1 MSEHRLVSR
10 GVCRISLALIS
21 FAILT
26 VSPML
31 GVTGVQ
37 GSLEDLFSG
46 VTTLLAPYSP
56 HSTVNVDGTISPGEY
71 NSNVTYTTSDT
82 GISLSLIHDNDSL
95 FVGIEGPSWRWVA
108 LGVSSDNGSTM
119 GFIVIARAGYGS
131 EYLVQERLASPV
143 TEEMTFLPLGAH
155 LEVVKEFKAAMSG
168 NDSIVELQLS
178 LESSLWSLG
187 PGVVYPTVVA
197 SNLTA
202 PFGFPA
208 GISGSDAHFVGSYLL
223 RPGDDLKNV
232 NDLLNGKIS
241 QIPSLIAA
249 AILTIGIVAIF
260 TEFVVRRR
268 KL

>member
-1 MSEHRLVSR
+1 
-10 GVCRISLALIS
+10 
-21 FAILT
+21 
-26 VSPML
+26 ML

-119 GFIVIARAGYGS
+119 GFIVIARAGSGS

-168 NDSIVELQLS
+168 NDSIVELQLLARVLFMVPWARRRLS
-178 LESSLWSLG
+178 YRCCVQ
-187 PGVVYPTVVA
+187 PH
-197 SNLTA
+197 
-202 PFGFPA
+202 
-208 GISGSDAHFVGSYLL
+208 GS
-223 RPGDDLKNV
+223 
-232 NDLLNGKIS
+232 
-241 QIPSLIAA
+241 
-249 AILTIGIVAIF
+249 
-260 TEFVVRRR
+260 VRLPCGYFRQRCTLRR
-268 KL
+268 KLPSQAR